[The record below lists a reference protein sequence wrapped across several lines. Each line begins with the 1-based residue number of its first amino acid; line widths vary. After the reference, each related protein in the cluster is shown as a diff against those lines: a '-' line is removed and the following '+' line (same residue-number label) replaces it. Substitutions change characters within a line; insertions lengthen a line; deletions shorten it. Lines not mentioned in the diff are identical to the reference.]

1 MNNRS
6 KINNPLILGL
16 LLLLPLLGLLLS
28 PLQAE
33 AADLRLLY
41 NNDNMGEL
49 DGCG

>member
-6 KINNPLILGL
+6 RKNNPLVLGL
-16 LLLLPLLGLLLS
+16 LLLGLLLS

-33 AADLRLLY
+33 AANLRLLY
-41 NNDNMGEL
+41 GNDNMGEL